1 MAQWD
6 LLITGAQVFD
16 GEGVPGRIEDIAIAS
31 DRVVARGA
39 DLPRNAAVR
48 CVDAT
53 GRWLLPGMLD
63 IHTHLDLE
71 VEVAPALDEVVR
83 HGTTT
88 VVVGNC
94 SLGTCFG
101 PQETEGQ
108 EPIVDCFTR
117 VENIPKAVLRKC
129 AKAMTWDNPED
140 YLTHFEGLNLGP
152 NIAAFVPHSML
163 RIEVM
168 GLDASISRA
177 PTELELKKME
187 QILEGAMQL
196 GYLGLST
203 DGLPFHY
210 LSNDPHTDK
219 RIPTQFASFKE
230 LRRLLKVVRKHD
242 RVWQT
247 TPIIENRLKALLY
260 FTLTS
265 GRLFGKPLK
274 TSALSAMQMTAAPNA
289 SKLFLGVAKL
299 LNSKFFD
306 GRLHFQALG
315 TNFRVWSDG
324 IVSPLFEELSSTA
337 ELISLEYDDY
347 EGRQRLMNDADWV
360 ARFRKEWRHGR
371 TGGDF
376 ASWKAKRGLPDS
388 LVIREPEKLIFDGA
402 PCSEWDGESFA
413 DVMTRAQRFKSGDT
427 CAARSEDERDCFDRI
442 ALELRDDADFALHML
457 RTYDKGFRF
466 YADVANA
473 ENNATLE
480 FLLHEN
486 TLPGFNDSGA
496 HITNMAFFDSNL
508 MSLKLA
514 KEQGEGVVAQVVR
527 RLTKDPAEVFG
538 IDAGTLEIGARA
550 DMVIINPDALDGWEP
565 DQTRVL
571 EYREIFEHQQMVN
584 RPEGIVEAVYVA
596 GQHAWD
602 GLLGATDTLGQ
613 QPLGRYLASGGP
625 VVELTT
631 VQNAA

>member
-473 ENNATLE
+473 ENSATLE

>member
-16 GEGVPGRIEDIAIAS
+16 GEGVPGRIEDIAIAG

-210 LSNDPHTDK
+210 LSNDPHTEK

-496 HITNMAFFDSNL
+496 QFSNMAFFDSNL

>member
-16 GEGVPGRIEDIAIAS
+16 GEGVPGRIEDIAIAG

-210 LSNDPHTDK
+210 LSNDPHTEK

-360 ARFRKEWRHGR
+360 ASFRKEWRHGR

-473 ENNATLE
+473 ENSATLE